1 MKMWAWSLVST
12 NIINEILVLCVSPE
26 CFRCTVFQGDGSDR
40 TGPQTAGD
48 GSDRTPHQTGN

>member
-12 NIINEILVLCVSPE
+12 NILNVISVLCLSPE
-26 CFRCTVFQGDGSDR
+26 CFRCTVFQGDRSDR

-48 GSDRTPHQTGN
+48 GSDRTGPQTGK